1 MPEGVTKGKN
11 VSILVDIHSE
21 SYKAL
26 YQLREFYETKHFIF
40 GHKHILKILSILY
53 GGQTN

>member
-1 MPEGVTKGKN
+1 MTKGN
-11 VSILVDIHSE
+11 VSILVDIYSQ

-26 YQLREFYETKHFIF
+26 YQLREFCETKHFIF
-40 GHKHILKILSILY
+40 EYKHILKILSILY

>member
-1 MPEGVTKGKN
+1 MTKGKN
-11 VSILVDIHSE
+11 VSILVDIYSQ

-26 YQLREFYETKHFIF
+26 YQLREFRETKHFVF
-40 GHKHILKILSILY
+40 GHKHILKNLSILY